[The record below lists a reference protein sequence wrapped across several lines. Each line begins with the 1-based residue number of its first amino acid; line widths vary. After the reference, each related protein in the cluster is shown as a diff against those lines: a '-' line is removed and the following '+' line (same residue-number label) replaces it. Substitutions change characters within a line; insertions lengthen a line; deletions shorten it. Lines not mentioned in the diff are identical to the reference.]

1 MMFLILIETTSKML
15 LLLALQIQLIVK
27 NIDNRGLNNDPLLT
41 NISKNH
47 DFKLNQK
54 PPYKKNIDIHVNLQK
69 WIKKIAFIDK

>member
-54 PPYKKNIDIHVNLQK
+54 PPYKKKHRYSCESTEMNQK
-69 WIKKIAFIDK
+69 NCIYR